1 MVIAKAIYQR
11 LSLIVGYADD
21 GLKLSRKALLDEGIS
36 SPEYGVFEKEG
47 SSYVKKDGV

>member
-11 LSLIVGYADD
+11 ISLIVGYADD
-21 GLKLSRKALLDEGIS
+21 GLKLSASSSQDEGIS
-36 SPEYGVFEKEG
+36 QPDYGVFEKEG